1 MAESVVR
8 ALPLAS
14 VGVLAGGLGHV
25 LVYCEEHERG
35 RRLLTDSVE
44 TAHRDGLVQMLPL
57 VLSGLGDVDFRLGR
71 WPSAYAAAAQSTA
84 LADDTGGDPMNGL
97 TRLAFVEAATGHV
110 EDCRRHGER
119 ALEIAEERGGGSII
133 SMVGTALGL
142 LELGLGRY
150 EAAIERLE
158 PTGRFSVERGL
169 ILPGVAPWA
178 QELAEAYV
186 RAGDNAAA
194 TRVLAT
200 LEQHATRSDARLA
213 HAAVARCRGL
223 MADEEEAEAHFDRAL
238 ALHDQR
244 DAPFE
249 RARTELCFGE
259 RLRRGGRRTEAREHL
274 RRALGTFD
282 ALGAQPWSEHA
293 LRELHATGERARRRA
308 PDTAAQLTPQELQ
321 VALLVADGATN
332 KEAAAALFVSPKTI
346 EAHLLRVY
354 RKLGLHSRSELARRM
369 LTPDTAAAPRSAAS
383 PPATPASSALR
394 S

>member
-1 MAESVVR
+1 MAETAVR
-8 ALPLAS
+8 ALPLAAIGLLAGS
-14 VGVLAGGLGHV
+14 VGMVLTH
-25 LVYCEEHERG
+25 CEEYERG
-35 RRLLTDSVE
+35 RRLLADCVDSAGRE
-44 TAHRDGLVQMLPL
+44 GLVQMLPL
-57 VLSGLGDVDFRLGR
+57 ALASLSEADFRLGR
-71 WPSAYAAAAQSTA
+71 WAPAYAAAAQSAA
-84 LADDTGGDPMNGL
+84 LADDTGGDSMNGL
-97 TRLAFVEAATGHV
+97 TRLAYVEAATGRA
-110 EDCRRHGER
+110 EECRRHGER
-119 ALEIAEERGGGSII
+119 VLEIAEERGAD
-133 SMVGTALGL
+133 SMITLAGTALGL

-158 PTGRFSVERGL
+158 PTGRFSIERGL

-186 RAGDNAAA
+186 RVGDPAAA

-200 LEQHATRSDARLA
+200 LEQHATRSDALLA

-223 MADEEEAEAHFDRAL
+223 MDGEDEHFVRAL

-274 RRALGTFD
+274 RRALATFD

-293 LRELHATGERARRRA
+293 SRELNATGERARRRA

-321 VALLVADGATN
+321 VALLVADGATD

-369 LTPDTAAAPRSAAS
+369 LTPDTAVAARSASA
-383 PPATPASSALR
+383 PPATPASSGPHT
-394 S
+394 

>member
-1 MAESVVR
+1 MT
-8 ALPLAS
+8 
-14 VGVLAGGLGHV
+14 
-25 LVYCEEHERG
+25 
-35 RRLLTDSVE
+35 RRPS
-44 TAHRDGLVQMLPL
+44 
-57 VLSGLGDVDFRLGR
+57 SGWSR
-71 WPSAYAAAAQSTA
+71 P
-84 LADDTGGDPMNGL
+84 
-97 TRLAFVEAATGHV
+97 
-110 EDCRRHGER
+110 
-119 ALEIAEERGGGSII
+119 
-133 SMVGTALGL
+133 
-142 LELGLGRY
+142 
-150 EAAIERLE
+150 
-158 PTGRFSVERGL
+158 GRFSIERGL

-186 RAGDNAAA
+186 RVGDPAAA

-200 LEQHATRSDARLA
+200 LEQHATRSDALLA

-223 MADEEEAEAHFDRAL
+223 MAGEVEAELHFVRAL

-259 RLRRGGRRTEAREHL
+259 RLRRGGHRTEAREHL
-274 RRALGTFD
+274 RRALATFD

-293 LRELHATGERARRRA
+293 SRELNATGERARRRA
-308 PDTAAQLTPQELQ
+308 PDTAAKLTPQELQ

-369 LTPDTAAAPRSAAS
+369 LTPGTAAGAGSASAHPPRGLPPPVVGDQALVVDAVAAEAARS
-383 PPATPASSALR
+383 TPPSHSGLDGELR
-394 S
+394 SVQ